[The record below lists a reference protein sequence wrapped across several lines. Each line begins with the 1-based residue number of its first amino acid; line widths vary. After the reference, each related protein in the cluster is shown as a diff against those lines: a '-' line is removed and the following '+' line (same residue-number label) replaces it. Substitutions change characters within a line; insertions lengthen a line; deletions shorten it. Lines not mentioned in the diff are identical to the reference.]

1 MRTDLSI
8 KVPLITLVGPPNSGK
23 TTLFN
28 TLSGKNYKTANYP
41 GSTVEYYTSR
51 FLAKYNLTAEL
62 LDSPGIVSLLPESID
77 EKISVESLYSH
88 PSLGTPDLLISTV
101 DSCQLSRHLL
111 LPKQLINSGF
121 NVIIVVTM
129 NDILAKRGLKVSESK
144 LSKALNCDVVVIN
157 GRTKQGIEKLID
169 TINSNLSRNNE
180 TGKKSIV
187 PYSYLHDK
195 KDLVDTFKEIEEIIN
210 EVYEPLASKENIN
223 LSLANNELKIL
234 ETKISNN
241 GFSPDEITLK
251 IDSVLLHRFWGFL
264 IFLIVMGIT
273 FTSIFWLAQPL
284 MNLVDELFTNLN
296 SLVINNFDPG
306 WFTFL
311 VSDGIISGT
320 GSVLVFVPQILILFL
335 ILGLLED
342 SGYLARGA
350 MLIDKPLSKIGLN
363 GRSFVPMLSGF
374 ACAIPAM
381 IAARTIPNRRE
392 RLFTIFIIPLM
403 SCSARLPVYALL
415 IAYLI
420 PHGNAWM
427 GGIILGGIYLLS
439 MISSIVV
446 AGIMNKF
453 TKKLFNADDT
463 SSFIL
468 ELPSYRIP
476 KLSSVITNT
485 YNSSKQYILRAGPII
500 LGFSLILWFLT
511 FFPNIN
517 PEVEKTGLTVEQ
529 TQNLERAERLEHSYA
544 SGLGKII
551 QPFMSPI
558 GMDWRIG
565 VSLISAF
572 AAREVF
578 VSSLALTFKVTT
590 EGGDDQS
597 TLLNSL
603 RNAKIE
609 ATGEKLFTVATSV
622 GLIVFFMFALQCL
635 STVAV
640 SKKETGG
647 WKIPILQVVIF
658 TSLAYVM
665 TFITVN
671 GLRFLG
677 IQ

>member
-1 MRTDLSI
+1 MKIDVLL

-28 TLSGKNYKTANYP
+28 NLSGKNYKTANYP

-77 EKISVESLYSH
+77 EKISVDSLYSH
-88 PSLGTPDLLISTV
+88 HSLGTPDLIISTV
-101 DSCQLSRHLL
+101 DACQLSRHLI
-111 LPKQLINSGF
+111 LPKQLIDSGF

-129 NDILAKRGLKVSESK
+129 NDILAKRGLKISENK
-144 LSKALNCDVVVIN
+144 LKDALNCDVVVIN
-157 GRTKQGIEKLID
+157 GRSKQGIEKLIE
-169 TINSNLSRNNE
+169 TISFNLSK
-180 TGKKSIV
+180 TSTLPKKKID
-187 PYSYLHDK
+187 PYSYHHNK
-195 KDLVDTFKEIEEIIN
+195 NELVGMFNEIEKIVN
-210 EVYEPLASKENIN
+210 SVYEPIVNIENIN
-223 LSLANNELKIL
+223 LNSANKELNI
-234 ETKISNN
+234 INN
-241 GFSPDEITLK
+241 GISSSSFSPDEITLK
-251 IDSVLLHRFWGFL
+251 IDSILLHKIWGFL

-284 MNLVDELFTNLN
+284 MNLVDELFTKLN

-306 WFTFL
+306 WFTYL
-311 VSDGIISGT
+311 ISDGIISGT
-320 GSVLVFVPQILILFL
+320 GSVLVFVPQIIILFI

-363 GRSFVPMLSGF
+363 GRSFVPMLSGY

-420 PHGNAWM
+420 PHNQAWL
-427 GGIILGGIYLLS
+427 GGIILGGIYLFS
-439 MISSIVV
+439 MISSIVI

-453 TKKLFNADDT
+453 TKKIFNSNET

-468 ELPSYRIP
+468 ELPAYRIP
-476 KLSSVITNT
+476 KLSAVLTNT
-485 YNSSKQYILRAGPII
+485 YNSSKQYILRAGPTI

-517 PEVEKTGLTVEQ
+517 PQIEKSELSNKQVE
-529 TQNLERAERLEHSYA
+529 NLERSERLEHSYA
-544 SGLGKII
+544 SGLGKIVE
-551 QPFMSPI
+551 PI
-558 GMDWRIG
+558 MKPLGMDWRIG

-590 EGGDDQS
+590 EDSEDQN
-597 TLLNSL
+597 TILNSL

-609 ATGEKLFTVATSV
+609 PSGEKLFTVATSI
-622 GLIVFFMFALQCL
+622 GLIVFFIFALQCL

-647 WKIPILQVVIF
+647 WKIPILQVTIF
-658 TSLAYVM
+658 TALAYLM

-671 GLRFLG
+671 GLRFFG
-677 IQ
+677 VQ